1 MTRPVFALAV
11 DNVEAAQK
19 ALSEQITS
27 WNYL

>member
-1 MTRPVFALAV
+1 MTRPVLALAV
-11 DNVEAAQK
+11 DNVEAVQK